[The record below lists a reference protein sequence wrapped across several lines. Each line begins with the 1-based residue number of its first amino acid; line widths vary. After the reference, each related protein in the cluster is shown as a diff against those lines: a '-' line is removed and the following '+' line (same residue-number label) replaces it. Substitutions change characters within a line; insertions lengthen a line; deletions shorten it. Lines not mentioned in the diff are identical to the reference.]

1 VKLKDFKESHPV
13 EVAEYVA
20 ANDLQQEPAFRWWVP
35 HTLTKKNR
43 IRSAMKNRYFRKHQ
57 KYGIELPKTVQRAL
71 EIDRETGTT
80 FWLKALQKEMSAV
93 GIAFKILENGEI
105 VPVGYTKINC
115 HIIFDIKPNFTR
127 KARLVA
133 GGHMTDSPAS
143 ITYASVVGRDSVRIA
158 FLLAALNGLDI
169 MVANIGNAYLHA
181 PPRER
186 VYIICGQ
193 EFGEE
198 HVGKRALIIRALYG
212 LKSSGAAW
220 RSHLADVIRDELN
233 FTPCK
238 ADNDVWMRKAT
249 KPTGEKYYEY
259 LLIHTDDCLVVS
271 MNPKA
276 VLASID
282 TFFKLKQGSDGH
294 PTKYLGADIAKYK
307 IGTEERVL
315 VNGILPI
322 CHRSH
327 QECGDMASR
336 QRHVFEEEA
345 SQKCL
350 TLQLQ
355 T

>member
-1 VKLKDFKESHPV
+1 
-13 EVAEYVA
+13 
-20 ANDLQQEPAFRWWVP
+20 
-35 HTLTKKNR
+35 
-43 IRSAMKNRYFRKHQ
+43 
-57 KYGIELPKTVQRAL
+57 
-71 EIDRETGTT
+71 
-80 FWLKALQKEMSAV
+80 
-93 GIAFKILENGEI
+93 
-105 VPVGYTKINC
+105 
-115 HIIFDIKPNFTR
+115 
-127 KARLVA
+127 
-133 GGHMTDSPAS
+133 
-143 ITYASVVGRDSVRIA
+143 
-158 FLLAALNGLDI
+158 
-169 MVANIGNAYLHA
+169 
-181 PPRER
+181 
-186 VYIICGQ
+186 
-193 EFGEE
+193 
-198 HVGKRALIIRALYG
+198 
-212 LKSSGAAW
+212 
-220 RSHLADVIRDELN
+220 LADVIRDELN